1 MNTQPWL
8 SVRLRTKLVLGSS
21 PVAVTSSFYPF
32 KEMQN
37 FKYNYS
43 MESSKCCTWSQNTTL
58 NHLRKMG
65 IWIVNVNAMVQ
76 YLIYHMLQ
84 IERKD
89 GSSKMAHLPPE
100 ICTEAVQFTY
110 CGVDMFGSLIIK
122 EKIRNQTLNC
132 PFHLFLQI
140 YSTNWSHQFTWC
152 WFLYHV
158 KERSSLFNMVK
169 QWSKFYWCLQWIEKG
184 I

>member
-8 SVRLRTKLVLGSS
+8 SVRLRTKLVLGLS
-21 PVAVTSSFYPF
+21 PVAVTSPFYPF

-43 MESSKCCTWSQNTTL
+43 MESSKCCTWSQRTTL

-140 YSTNWSHQFTWC
+140 YSTN
-152 WFLYHV
+152 
-158 KERSSLFNMVK
+158 
-169 QWSKFYWCLQWIEKG
+169 
-184 I
+184 